1 VGNNDY
7 GVRRFFE
14 RAADVLDKLDHA
26 TKDLMLS
33 LIDPN
38 STKEPQSRCGAVER
52 PHVEQHGQALDP
64 LLAIEQTRSG
74 NL

>member
-14 RAADVLDKLDHA
+14 RAADVLDKLDNA

-38 STKEPQSRCGAVER
+38 GTEEPQSRCRAFAR
-52 PHVEQHGQALDP
+52 PQV
-64 LLAIEQTRSG
+64 
-74 NL
+74 